1 MTDIVILAATRTP
14 IGNFQGAFASTPASE
29 LGATAIRGAVV
40 QAGVTADKITDVL
53 MGNVLQ
59 AGQGQAPTRQ
69 AAIQAGLSKAVRT
82 ATIHKVCGSGL
93 QAVMQGAHALQAGMG
108 SLFVA
113 GGMENMTRAPYL
125 LPKAREGFRIGHQ
138 QVIDSVI
145 SY

>member
-69 AAIQAGLSKAVRT
+69 AAIQKIEALTRLIDVHDFRYGIIFCST
-82 ATIHKVCGSGL
+82 KVMVDDLDEHLHSRGY
-93 QAVMQGAHALQAGMG
+93 
-108 SLFVA
+108 
-113 GGMENMTRAPYL
+113 T
-125 LPKAREGFRIGHQ
+125 
-138 QVIDSVI
+138 
-145 SY
+145 